1 MDSKR
6 LFIVLTTLPEETQ
19 AQALARKLVEE
30 GLAACAQVDA
40 AMTSY
45 YIWQEALQEDRE
57 VRLVLKVP
65 AARLKVLVTQLKT
78 LHPYETPQILW
89 WQAQADAGY
98 VRWAEEMTQG
108 GER

>member
-1 MDSKR
+1 MQGKA
-6 LFIVLTTLPEETQ
+6 LYILTTTLPDEEQ
-19 AQALARKLVEE
+19 ARALARRLVEE
-30 GLAACAQVDA
+30 GLAACAQADA

-45 YIWQEALQEDRE
+45 YIWDGALQEDRE

-65 AARLKVLVTQLKT
+65 AARLEALIKRLKA

-89 WQAQADAGY
+89 WQAQGDADY